1 MTLASMTGFGRAR
14 GPLSARLGGSVVVR
28 SVNHRYLDVQVRASL
43 KEELPEAEAA
53 VREEIAGQLQRGR
66 VVAQLNLERSE
77 PPGTRLLVDG
87 EAVLSVLEQLRSLD
101 TGEGPQPPVDVA
113 QVLALPGVVLAASS
127 ETVLDEGELEA
138 VRALTRQAVEQ
149 MVRMRCQE
157 GERLGQQ
164 IAHDLAQVRAFL
176 DWFEP
181 QRDDI
186 RARHLERLKGRLG
199 ELVDVDKV
207 DPDRLA
213 QEAVV
218 LADRADVAEEVVRLH
233 SHLKQFEQRL
243 AKGGA
248 VGRTLDFL
256 CQEMNRELN
265 TLASKC
271 REPEVTPRLVD
282 ARSATERIREQVQNL
297 E

>member
-1 MTLASMTGFGRAR
+1 M
-14 GPLSARLGGSVVVR
+14 
-28 SVNHRYLDVQVRASL
+28 
-43 KEELPEAEAA
+43 
-53 VREEIAGQLQRGR
+53 
-66 VVAQLNLERSE
+66 
-77 PPGTRLLVDG
+77 
-87 EAVLSVLEQLRSLD
+87 
-101 TGEGPQPPVDVA
+101 
-113 QVLALPGVVLAASS
+113 
-127 ETVLDEGELEA
+127 
-138 VRALTRQAVEQ
+138 
-149 MVRMRCQE
+149 
-157 GERLGQQ
+157 
-164 IAHDLAQVRAFL
+164 
-176 DWFEP
+176 
-181 QRDDI
+181 
-186 RARHLERLKGRLG
+186 
-199 ELVDVDKV
+199 DKV

-233 SHLKQFEQRL
+233 SHLQQFEQRL

-271 REPEVTPRLVD
+271 REPDVTPRLVD